1 MSQICSNCGFDNPP
15 QMRFCGNCGTRLSET
30 EKFQTSRNDSAGYF
44 TGSVDALIGADLM
57 ERFRQAGLEATGQRR
72 NITVLFVDLSD
83 YTNLSSD
90 LDSEDLYHLV
100 QRYIQMLAE
109 EVLKYE
115 GIVDKILGDGLMALF
130 GAPIAHENNAE
141 RAVRAALGMQSSI
154 HELNEEFKEILPA
167 PLNIHVGLNAGSV
180 IVGGIGSDLLMD
192 YTAIGDTVNLA
203 NRLEEA
209 AEPGSI
215 LVSDSVFR
223 STRALFEFEPG
234 IPLSLKG
241 INRPVE
247 AHRVLGPKSLPGSVR
262 GLEGLQAPLI
272 GRERELQRLLAAFRS
287 LIRNNKGQLVMVTG
301 EAGIGKSRLTREFKQ
316 RIDLEDI
323 RILEG
328 SSLTYRRSVSYWI
341 FIDLLYHYLGLAQ
354 DSNPSLVSERL
365 VTNVRQVLGRRSGE
379 VLPYLEHLLSLE
391 YHVPGTKERL
401 TYLDASQ
408 IRQQIFLAI
417 RDLLIAESHRKP
429 LMLILE
435 DLHWADD
442 ASLDLISFLVDSIR
456 DEPIFLYAISRP
468 NQDAALTRIAEHGDK
483 RLGGCFTPIQLQSLS
498 PVQSERLLFEL
509 LAIPELPDDLRQQI
523 LQSAAGIPF
532 YLEEI
537 IRNLIDE
544 RIIHQEN
551 GSWKLVPGADTSA
564 LRVPEN
570 LQDLILA
577 RFDRL
582 DSGSRKILQAA
593 SVIGREFDLTVLE
606 KVIHPASN
614 EQFERALAN
623 LAEKAFISPGEEKP
637 ANAYLFRH
645 VLTSD
650 AVYSTLLRKDRE
662 NLHGKVAEAIETC
675 FSDRLEGQIE
685 VLAGHYL
692 RSARLDRALHYLILS
707 GQKAGRDYANEQA
720 KRHYEEALRLAS
732 RIEHTTRQEVQLHSG
747 LADVLVFIGEYAEA
761 RFHYKEA
768 LKLVD
773 LGEFEASPEELS
785 SLNRNVSVTHERQGE
800 FDQALIYLTKADS
813 VLGEETASSLIEKAK
828 IFNAIGWIHLLRGN
842 IDAAEHSLY
851 QALDLVEHSKQYDVI
866 ASTHNRLG
874 AVAYQKRAYESSAAH
889 VRKSLVLRETI
900 GDVAGVARLYN
911 NLGLLGL
918 IRGNLV
924 DAETNFIQSIEILE
938 RIGDAEGIA
947 LSYTNLG
954 LVQLDRGDFQNAEGN
969 LVKARA
975 TAEQIGHRYYQGL
988 ALMYLGHLG
997 TIQFEFLAAED
1008 MLLQSL
1014 SIFKELSATDQLIDA
1029 AYYLG
1034 ENCFVQGDVEGALRW
1049 VDQARESIESSDGE
1063 KIASSVQ
1070 QGRILRLQGAIARLQ
1085 GDLDR
1090 SEEMLLESAT
1100 IFGASSEPLESAR
1113 TFFEIG
1119 LLARM
1124 QNEHI
1129 RARQHFQEARL
1140 IFLQIGASFDL
1151 RNVEELLNQTHS

>member
-1 MSQICSNCGFDNPP
+1 
-15 QMRFCGNCGTRLSET
+15 MRFCGNCGTRLSEN
-30 EKFQTSRNDSAGYF
+30 EKFQASRSDSAAQF
-44 TGSVDALIGADLM
+44 TGSVDALVGADLM

-72 NITVLFVDLSD
+72 NVTVLFADLSD
-83 YTNLSSD
+83 YTSLSSD
-90 LDSEDLYHLV
+90 LDSEDLYQLV
-100 QRYIQMLAE
+100 QRYIQLLAG

-141 RAVRAALGMQSSI
+141 RAVRAALGMQAGI
-154 HELNEEFKEILPA
+154 DKLNEEFKGILPA
-167 PLNIHVGLNAGSV
+167 PLNIHIGLNAGSV

-192 YTAIGDTVNLA
+192 YTAIGDTVNRA

-209 AEPGSI
+209 AASGTI

-223 STRALFEFEPG
+223 ATRVLFEFEPSL
-234 IPLSLKG
+234 PLSLKG
-241 INRPVE
+241 ISQPVF
-247 AHRVLGPKSLPGSVR
+247 AHRVLGPKTLPGSVR

-272 GRERELQRLLAAFRS
+272 GRERELQRLIAAFRG
-287 LIRNNKGQLVMVTG
+287 LKKNHKGQLVLVTG
-301 EAGIGKSRLTREFKQ
+301 EAGIGKSRLTREFKRHIDQ
-316 RIDLEDI
+316 RDI

-341 FIDLLYHYLGLAQ
+341 FIDLLYHYLGLTQ
-354 DSNPSLVSERL
+354 DSNPSLSSERL
-365 VTNVRQVLGRRSGE
+365 VANVQQVLGRRSGE

-391 YHVPGTKERL
+391 HRDPGTKERL
-401 TYLDASQ
+401 AFLDASQ
-408 IRQQIFLAI
+408 IRQQIFLAL
-417 RDLLIAESHRKP
+417 RDLLIADARRKP
-429 LMLILE
+429 LVLILE

-442 ASLDLISFLVDSIR
+442 ASLDLISFLVDSIQ
-456 DEPIFLYAISRP
+456 DEPILIYAISRP
-468 NQDAALTRIAEHGDK
+468 NQDATLARIAEHGEK
-483 RLGGCFTPIQLQSLS
+483 RLGGCFTSIQLQSLT

-509 LAIPELPDDLRQQI
+509 LTIPELPEELRYQI
-523 LQSAAGIPF
+523 LQRAAGIPF

-544 RIIHQEN
+544 QVIYQEN
-551 GSWKLVPGADTSA
+551 GSWKLVPGADTRT

-570 LQDLILA
+570 LQGLILA

-582 DSGSRKILQAA
+582 DTSSRKILQAA

-614 EQFERALAN
+614 EQFERSLAN
-623 LAEKAFISPGEEKP
+623 LVEKAFISPGEGKP
-637 ANAYLFRH
+637 ANEYLFRH

-662 NLHGKVAEAIETC
+662 TLHGKVAEAIEKC
-675 FSDRLEGQIE
+675 FSDRLESQIE
-685 VLAGHYL
+685 VLAGHFL

-707 GQKAGRDYANEQA
+707 GQKASRDYANEQA
-720 KRHYEEALRLAS
+720 KRHYEEALRLAA
-732 RIEHTTRQEVQLHSG
+732 RIEHTPRQEALLHSG

-761 RFHYKEA
+761 RFHYNEV
-768 LKLVD
+768 LKSIE
-773 LGEFEASPEELS
+773 LGEIEASPEEVS
-785 SLNRNVSVTHERQGE
+785 SLHRRVSVTHERQGE
-800 FDQALIYLTKADS
+800 FDQALICLTEADS
-813 VLGEETASSLIEKAK
+813 ALLEGTASSLVEKAK

-866 ASTHNRLG
+866 ASAHNRLG
-874 AVAYQKRAYESSAAH
+874 AVAYQKREYESSAAH

-924 DAETNFIQSIEILE
+924 DAENNFIQSIEILE

-969 LVKARA
+969 LVKART

-1014 SIFKELSATDQLIDA
+1014 SIFKELSATDQLIDSA
-1029 AYYLG
+1029 FYLG
-1034 ENCFVQGDVEGALRW
+1034 ENCFVQGDVEGALHW
-1049 VDQARESIESSDGE
+1049 VDQAKESIESSEGE
-1063 KIASSVQ
+1063 KIVSSVQ
-1070 QGRILRLQGAIARLQ
+1070 QGRILRLQGAIARLR
-1085 GDLDR
+1085 GDLEK
-1090 SEEMLLESAT
+1090 SEELLLESAM
-1100 IFGASSEPLESAR
+1100 IFGAASEPLESAR

-1119 LLARM
+1119 LLARL
-1124 QNEHI
+1124 QNEQI

-1151 RNVEELLNQTHS
+1151 QNVEEMLDQTHA